1 MFRLAETVAL
11 LPIATM
17 IHLILGIMII
27 ILVFKSQKSTSNE
40 RFAGLIIGWLLFT
53 LGILWF
59 FRTVIDYQFA
69 NENITNEQYSE
80 SFLRFGNRSV
90 WIITVALASIL
101 PLVFP
106 YPVIQNSSVVLG
118 TGALIGVITIIL
130 VPFGILTGFRFE
142 GFTVLMYALPFLIWI
157 AVYLRYLFSEIID
170 ERAEDRLVSSVAA
183 LMIISVF
190 AEWMTYWMGIV
201 TTQENHFTARFAVEG
216 WEVVPVGPNL
226 YSTIAWQVGQA
237 IFSTSIIVLFS
248 GEMWRII
255 RKGFS
260 GVSLLTMTFFVLGI
274 LWFIFDYT
282 QMGIIDSCVETA
294 CVSMNE
300 TYLTWYIFTSQI
312 IRYLGVP
319 LLFMYV
325 ILNFNLIETEG
336 ENVWFTRVLV
346 LLMLLIVTSSII
358 ELIQTVL
365 PIPQMITS
373 ALFAAAVVIF
383 IGWEEKITSSM
394 IRRSESISG
403 TLVKLGEVREVKFE
417 ENQYR
422 VFSIIIGI
430 SLVLALMISF
440 LISLMEISI

>member
-1 MFRLAETVAL
+1 
-11 LPIATM
+11 
-17 IHLILGIMII
+17 
-27 ILVFKSQKSTSNE
+27 
-40 RFAGLIIGWLLFT
+40 
-53 LGILWF
+53 
-59 FRTVIDYQFA
+59 
-69 NENITNEQYSE
+69 
-80 SFLRFGNRSV
+80 
-90 WIITVALASIL
+90 
-101 PLVFP
+101 
-106 YPVIQNSSVVLG
+106 
-118 TGALIGVITIIL
+118 
-130 VPFGILTGFRFE
+130 
-142 GFTVLMYALPFLIWI
+142 
-157 AVYLRYLFSEIID
+157 
-170 ERAEDRLVSSVAA
+170 
-183 LMIISVF
+183 
-190 AEWMTYWMGIV
+190 
-201 TTQENHFTARFAVEG
+201 
-216 WEVVPVGPNL
+216 
-226 YSTIAWQVGQA
+226 
-237 IFSTSIIVLFS
+237 
-248 GEMWRII
+248 MWRII

>member
-1 MFRLAETVAL
+1 MFSLAETVAL

-17 IHLILGIMII
+17 IHLILGVMII

-69 NENITNEQYSE
+69 NENITNDQYSE

-90 WIITVALASIL
+90 WLITVALASIL

-106 YPVIQNSSVVLG
+106 YPVIQNTSVVLG
-118 TGALIGVITIIL
+118 SGALIGVITIVL

-142 GFTVLMYALPFLIWI
+142 GFNVLMYALPFLIWI
-157 AVYLRYLFSEIID
+157 AVYLRYLFSEMLD
-170 ERAEDRLVSSVAA
+170 DRGEDRLISSVAA

-201 TTQENHFTARFAVEG
+201 TTQENHFTARFTVEG

-226 YSTIAWQVGQA
+226 PSTIAWQVGQA

-294 CVSMNE
+294 CESMNE
-300 TYLTWYIFTSQI
+300 TYLTWYVFTSQI

-383 IGWEEKITSSM
+383 IGWEEKITNGM

-403 TLVKLGEVREVKFE
+403 TLLKLGEVREVKFE

-440 LISLMEISI
+440 LISMMEISN

>member
-17 IHLILGIMII
+17 IHLILGVMII

-80 SFLRFGNRSV
+80 SFLRFGSRSV

-118 TGALIGVITIIL
+118 TAAMIAVITIFL
-130 VPFGILTGFRFE
+130 VPFGILTSFRFE

-226 YSTIAWQVGQA
+226 SSTIAWQVGQA

-294 CVSMNE
+294 CVAMNE

-403 TLVKLGEVREVKFE
+403 TLLKLGEVREVKFE
-417 ENQYR
+417 ESQYR

>member
-118 TGALIGVITIIL
+118 TGALIAVITIIL

-358 ELIQTVL
+358 ELFQTVL